1 MLQFPR
7 DVPFGV
13 DEPSYTLDMME
24 RYNAYLRTREDLP
37 KLLLHLSEGVLIDRW
52 DVEWMRRNFSDLTIY
67 DMGPGGHFMQEYNP
81 HGIGRALSIWM
92 RDNAL

>member
-1 MLQFPR
+1 M
-7 DVPFGV
+7 
-13 DEPSYTLDMME
+13 
-24 RYNAYLRTREDLP
+24 
-37 KLLLHLSEGVLIDRW
+37 IDRW